1 MNFRLVFKLTG
12 KTLMVAAG
20 AMVLPLLVTLLYHED
35 PHPFLFTIPV
45 VLLLGLLLSRLK
57 SSDHFFSREG
67 FVAVALIW
75 LLMGA
80 LGALPFF
87 LYGLLHPQTGQF
99 LNYVDCF
106 FEAVSGFTT
115 TGASI
120 LTAIEPLPKGL
131 LF

>member
-35 PHPFLFTIPV
+35 PRPFLFTIPV

-67 FVAVALIW
+67 FFAVALIW

-80 LGALPFF
+80 LGHATMWLAVFGDVGVCVIAAL
-87 LYGLLHPQTGQF
+87 
-99 LNYVDCF
+99 N
-106 FEAVSGFTT
+106 AMRAMRIRS
-115 TGASI
+115 
-120 LTAIEPLPKGL
+120 
-131 LF
+131 